1 MQSKKRSFCFHSRGA
16 AYLRPSKDSA
26 NRVECKAKDEVFA
39 FIPEVQPIFAQAKIV
54 QTEWNC
60 KAKDEVFAFIPEV
73 QPIFAQAKI
82 VQTEW
87 NAKQKTKFL
96 LEATK

>member
-1 MQSKKRSFCFHSRGA
+1 
-16 AYLRPSKDSA
+16 
-26 NRVECKAKDEVFA
+26 VE
-39 FIPEVQPIFAQAKIV
+39 
-54 QTEWNC
+54 C

-87 NAKQKTKFL
+87 NAKQMGHFLFSYKDNYRQLMDDSWKFVL
-96 LEATK
+96 KNLFAELPFNLFFY